1 MLALFLFGDSNILEM
16 QFNCE
21 TLRPQ
26 LIGGIAMNYKE
37 KSAKGK
43 TKTKTKTKIERGPV
57 TEGTCMHACDMSGT
71 FHAALRHYE

>member
-43 TKTKTKTKIERGPV
+43 TKTKTKKNR
-57 TEGTCMHACDMSGT
+57 EGSGN
-71 FHAALRHYE
+71 

>member
-43 TKTKTKTKIERGPV
+43 TKTKTKKKPKKKKKNRTG
-57 TEGTCMHACDMSGT
+57 SSN
-71 FHAALRHYE
+71 